1 MDLHERQQGAPTYTW
16 STEDLLE
23 NAQSTQLQPMIES
36 PKRNVSVFLCH
47 WDTDVEAY
55 PQIRSGI
62 QSLQRIFEHDY
73 GFMTKVH
80 ELDHERSGSQN
91 QLTLMSRF
99 MPLLYDTS
107 PDPEVP
113 CRCPE
118 GMQRYLNKP
127 KEVDLF
133 TFFYIGYAETAS
145 DGSCL
150 LRPIGQQP
158 GQEHSVSATL
168 PSVNFSSVSRAT
180 LDMGGSQ
187 VLTLLDCPYDGP
199 STAMVGSTNKELLA
213 AGSALWKTPSFEFT
227 THLVHHIR
235 QAARQERILN
245 THLLFSRLAG
255 TLSAPPVKAIGGVED
270 TPQPRPAPSFIS
282 LAPID
287 SKGKRYG
294 DLPVERRWQ
303 PMDVND
309 PIVGEGT
316 AGLVTGN
323 EGITPLPNVERKK
336 KKHSHRD
343 RESKEKGGFPSP
355 RKPKFR
361 LGENSKSGLRDLL
374 QGMEKNK

>member
-1 MDLHERQQGAPTYTW
+1 MDLHERQQGAPTYTG

-23 NAQSTQLQPMIES
+23 NAQSTQLQPTIES

-47 WDTDVEAY
+47 WDTDAEAY

-62 QSLQRIFEHDY
+62 QSLQRTFEHDY
-73 GFMTKVH
+73 GFLTKVH
-80 ELDHERSGSQN
+80 ELDHERSGSQS

-133 TFFYIGYAETAS
+133 IFFYIGYAETAS

-180 LDMGGSQ
+180 LDMGESQ

-235 QAARQERILN
+235 QAARQKRILN
-245 THLLFSRLAG
+245 THLLFSRLAS
-255 TLSAPPVKAIGGVED
+255 TLSAPPVKAIGGVEE
-270 TPQPRPAPSFIS
+270 TPQPGPSPSFIS

-294 DLPVERRWQ
+294 DPPVERRWQ
-303 PMDVND
+303 PMDVNH

-316 AGLVTGN
+316 AGLSYGERGYHSVA
-323 EGITPLPNVERKK
+323 ECREEEEKALPPGSGVKRERRLPTSAEAKV
-336 KKHSHRD
+336 S
-343 RESKEKGGFPSP
+343 SG
-355 RKPKFR
+355 RKFQVGSSR
-361 LGENSKSGLRDLL
+361 FTSGYGE
-374 QGMEKNK
+374 E